1 MIHNCGRCP
10 TTTSAIVAFCHDA
23 RTLNTDSRFIVQL
36 WSPHRSSVISSLVER
51 WYGRRQGGGVRVALW
66 GRHQRG
72 DIRQDGSGAPSGCH
86 WAASESPRRLS
97 CITMRQLS
105 DCAALMG
112 QQVSAK
118 QSVEKLRGGQKKENR
133 VCMMC
138 ARLMCFTAFDGKVVF
153 GLAAPRRKYNE
164 RAGGHALRG
173 CNGCV
178 SSHK

>member
-1 MIHNCGRCP
+1 MGAAPPQAATERQ
-10 TTTSAIVAFCHDA
+10 A
-23 RTLNTDSRFIVQL
+23 
-36 WSPHRSSVISSLVER
+36 SPL
-51 WYGRRQGGGVRVALW
+51 
-66 GRHQRG
+66 
-72 DIRQDGSGAPSGCH
+72 
-86 WAASESPRRLS
+86 RRLS

-105 DCAALMG
+105 DCAALME
-112 QQVSAK
+112 QQVLAK

-133 VCMMC
+133 VCMMR

-173 CNGCV
+173 CDGCV